1 LHFLGTAQLL
11 TECRILCKQ
20 DEKDFYLYY
29 FLQRHTGRT
38 LVFCNSITAVKRLA
52 SVYQYLNCDCG
63 TLHGKM
69 IQKQRLKNLERFTAN
84 PNGILIAT
92 DVAARGLDIPNVK
105 HVIHYQVPKTTENY
119 VHRSGR
125 TARAN
130 NEGIAVLMMEPKE
143 VRDYVRLHQNLGRSE
158 LKGPGS

>member
-1 LHFLGTAQLL
+1 
-11 TECRILCKQ
+11 
-20 DEKDFYLYY
+20 
-29 FLQRHTGRT
+29 
-38 LVFCNSITAVKRLA
+38 
-52 SVYQYLNCDCG
+52 
-63 TLHGKM
+63 M

-84 PNGILIAT
+84 PSCILIAT

-158 LKGPGS
+158 FG